1 MQYGLSVGSGIL
13 LYFDW
18 TGSLTKIEDI
28 FFSIELSDGLNFGVF
43 FFFNLKT
50 STPANPIPLGSSDKN
65 VEGGSRNNRD
75 SVASDKVSK
84 F

>member
-1 MQYGLSVGSGIL
+1 MVSPLDLASCYIL
-13 LYFDW
+13 TELEVW
-18 TGSLTKIEDI
+18 QKLEDI
-28 FFSIELSDGLNFGVF
+28 FFSIKLSDGLNFGVF
-43 FFFNLKT
+43 FLNLKT
-50 STPANPIPLGSSDKN
+50 STPANPIPLGFSDKN

>member
-18 TGSLTKIEDI
+18 TGSLTKIDDI

-43 FFFNLKT
+43 FINLKT
-50 STPANPIPLGSSDKN
+50 YTPANPIPLGSSDKN

>member
-1 MQYGLSVGSGIL
+1 MVSPLDLASCYIL
-13 LYFDW
+13 TELEVW
-18 TGSLTKIEDI
+18 QKLKIF

-43 FFFNLKT
+43 FFNLKT
-50 STPANPIPLGSSDKN
+50 YTPANPIPLGSSDKN

>member
-1 MQYGLSVGSGIL
+1 MVSPSDLASCYIL
-13 LYFDW
+13 TELEVW
-18 TGSLTKIEDI
+18 QKLKIF

-43 FFFNLKT
+43 FFNLKT
-50 STPANPIPLGSSDKN
+50 YTPANPIPLGASDKN